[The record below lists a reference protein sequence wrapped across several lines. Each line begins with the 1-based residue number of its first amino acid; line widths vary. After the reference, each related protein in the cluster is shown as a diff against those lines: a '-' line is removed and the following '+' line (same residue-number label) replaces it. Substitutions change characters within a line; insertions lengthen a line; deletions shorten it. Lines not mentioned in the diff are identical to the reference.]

1 MKLAFVATAI
11 AIAALIQ
18 PPPAAAQQKAPV
30 ILSVVDDSKGGQRT
44 DLTLDD
50 LQRLGS
56 AVIRTTTPWHD
67 GEQLFE
73 GVPLARLLAHLGTRG
88 NRLTLTALN
97 SYMTEIP
104 VADVTQYPVLLAY
117 KRNGQTM
124 PVTDKGPLFVIY
136 PYDADK
142 NLKTE
147 TYFSRSAWQ
156 VRSIAID

>member
-1 MKLAFVATAI
+1 MKRTIFATAF
-11 AIAALIQ
+11 ALATLIQ
-18 PPPAAAQQKAPV
+18 PLPASAQQKTPV
-30 ILSVVDDSKGGQRT
+30 ILSVVDDTKGGQRV

-50 LQRLGS
+50 LQRLGG

-67 GEQLFE
+67 GEQVFE
-73 GVPLARLLAHLGTRG
+73 GVPLARLLAHLGTQG

-104 VADVTQYPVLLAY
+104 VADATQYPVMLAY

-142 NLKTE
+142 TLKTE

-156 VRSIAID
+156 VRQIAID